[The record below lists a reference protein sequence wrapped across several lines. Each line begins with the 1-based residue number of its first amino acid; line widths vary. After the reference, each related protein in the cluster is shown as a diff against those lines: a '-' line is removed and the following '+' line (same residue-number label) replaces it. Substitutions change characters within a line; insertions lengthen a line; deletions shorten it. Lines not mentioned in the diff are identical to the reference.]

1 MGMFGL
7 TEIILILFALGFLL
21 LLPLFALIDILKS
34 KFEGNDGILMALI
47 VIFLPVIGSILYFIL
62 GPARKIK
69 P

>member
-1 MGMFGL
+1 MGYIGL
-7 TEIILILFALGFLL
+7 TEIILILIVLGFFLL
-21 LLPLFALIDILKS
+21 LPIFAIIDILKS

-47 VIFLPVIGSILYFIL
+47 VIFLPVVGSILYFIL